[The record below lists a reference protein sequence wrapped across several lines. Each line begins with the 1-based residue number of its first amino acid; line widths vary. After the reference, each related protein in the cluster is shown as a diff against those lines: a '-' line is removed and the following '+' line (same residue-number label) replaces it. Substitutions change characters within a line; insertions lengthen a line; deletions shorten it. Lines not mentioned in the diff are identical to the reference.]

1 MKNYTSDFEASKEF
15 IKYFSYDK
23 ERNLIIIEY
32 ASGNILPANCT
43 KTNMISILKKMREQ
57 IKNSYKFEQKTKN
70 KYNIS
75 VFMSILASF
84 MLLLML
90 VIPGLP
96 ILLLAT
102 SIITLGISTNSIL
115 KQRNLLNDLQKNRLI
130 LDYSDDINEAIKS
143 LNSEQLSQ
151 IIDDM
156 SLQNI
161 EVEKDKTTYMGIENI
176 PPININSIED
186 TSLENVQ
193 ELMKTLSI
201 KPKNHERGNK

>member
-1 MKNYTSDFEASKEF
+1 
-15 IKYFSYDK
+15 
-23 ERNLIIIEY
+23 
-32 ASGNILPANCT
+32 
-43 KTNMISILKKMREQ
+43 
-57 IKNSYKFEQKTKN
+57 
-70 KYNIS
+70 
-75 VFMSILASF
+75 MSILASF

-115 KQRNLLNDLQKNRLI
+115 KQRYLLNDLQKNKLI
-130 LDYSDDINEAIKS
+130 LQYTDDINEAIKS
-143 LNSEQLSQ
+143 LKYEELRQ
-151 IIDDM
+151 IINDM

-161 EVEKDKTTYMGIENI
+161 EIEKDKTTYMGIENV
-176 PPININSIED
+176 PPININSIEY

-201 KPKNHERGNK
+201 KPKNHERRNK

>member
-43 KTNMISILKKMREQ
+43 KANMISILKKMKEQ

-75 VFMSILASF
+75 IFMSILASF

-115 KQRNLLNDLQKNRLI
+115 KQRYLLNDLQKNKLI
-130 LDYSDDINEAIKS
+130 LQYTDDINEAIKS
-143 LNSEQLSQ
+143 LKYEELRQ
-151 IIDDM
+151 IINDM

-161 EVEKDKTTYMGIENI
+161 EIEKDKTTYMGIENI

-201 KPKNHERGNK
+201 KPKNHERRNK

>member
-43 KTNMISILKKMREQ
+43 KANMISILKKMKEQ

-75 VFMSILASF
+75 IFMSILASF

-115 KQRNLLNDLQKNRLI
+115 KQRYLLNDLQKNKLI
-130 LDYSDDINEAIKS
+130 LHYTDDINEAIKS
-143 LNSEQLSQ
+143 LKYEELRQ
-151 IIDDM
+151 IINDM

-161 EVEKDKTTYMGIENI
+161 EIEKDKTTYMGIENI

-201 KPKNHERGNK
+201 KPKNHERRNK

>member
-43 KTNMISILKKMREQ
+43 KANMISILKRMKEQ
-57 IKNSYKFEQKTKN
+57 IKNSYKFEQKKKN

-75 VFMSILASF
+75 IFMSILASF

-115 KQRNLLNDLQKNRLI
+115 KQRYLLNDLQKNKLI
-130 LDYSDDINEAIKS
+130 LQYTDDINEAIKS
-143 LNSEQLSQ
+143 LKYEELRQ
-151 IIDDM
+151 IINDM

-161 EVEKDKTTYMGIENI
+161 EIEKDKTTYMGIENI

-201 KPKNHERGNK
+201 KPKNHERRNK

>member
-43 KTNMISILKKMREQ
+43 KTNMISILKKMRDQ

-75 VFMSILASF
+75 VFMSFLASF

-176 PPININSIED
+176 PPININSIEV